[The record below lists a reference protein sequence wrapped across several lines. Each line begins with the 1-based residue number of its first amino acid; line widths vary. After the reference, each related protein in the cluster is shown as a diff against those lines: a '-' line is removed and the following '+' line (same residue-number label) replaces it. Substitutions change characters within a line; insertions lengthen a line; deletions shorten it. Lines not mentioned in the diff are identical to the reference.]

1 MQNDTFMLRRRFGP
15 NVKVFFLP

>member
-1 MQNDTFMLRRRFGP
+1 MLRRRFGP